1 MVLHG
6 FNEEVSMA
14 FAIGLDYGTNSV
26 RSLIVD
32 ISDGSELGSC
42 IYEYET
48 GQAGIMLDPA
58 DHNVA
63 RQNPADYLKGI
74 ELTVIG
80 AIAEA
85 KKNNPGFDPNEIIG
99 IGVDTTGSSPLPVN
113 EQGTPLSMLEEFK
126 DNPNA
131 YVWLWKDH
139 TSHVEAEKITEIAAR
154 ERPQYLAKCGGTY
167 SSEWFFS
174 KLWHCLN
181 VAPEVFDAAYSW
193 VEYCDWLPAV
203 LTGNDSEPTQLK
215 RSRCAAGHKAMFSD
229 TWGGLPDKEFLAML
243 DPKLA
248 ELRNRLYDKTY
259 AIDTTAGNL
268 TQEWADKLGLKAGIP
283 VAVSAFDA
291 HLGAVGSGA
300 SPGRMVKV
308 LGTSTCDLMV
318 SDAST
323 PLADIPG
330 VCGIVD
336 GSILPGFFGI
346 EAGQSAVGD
355 IFNWFVNSIEPG
367 GKENGNHGS
376 LNEKA
381 LAMKP
386 GQSGLIALDWNN
398 GNRTILVDQR
408 LTGLLIGQTLHSK
421 PGEIYRALVEATAF
435 GALTIINRIEEYGV
449 KIDEVINCGGI
460 AEKSPL
466 VMQIYADV
474 TGREMKISRSAQT
487 CALGSAIAASVV
499 AGSAVGGYDDFA
511 SAVSAMTGVK
521 EIVYKPISENQ
532 EVYAKLY
539 SLYKQLH
546 DGFGIADNS
555 IGMANVMKDLLEI
568 KEASWKN

>member
-1 MVLHG
+1 
-6 FNEEVSMA
+6 MA

-26 RSLIVD
+26 RSLVVD
-32 ISDGSELGSC
+32 TADGSELGSC
-42 IYEYET
+42 IHEYET

-85 KKNNPGFDPNEIIG
+85 KENNPGFDPNEIIG

-113 EQGTPLSMLEEFK
+113 EQGIPLSMLDEFK

-139 TSHVEAEKITEIAAR
+139 TSYVEAKNITEIAAK

-181 VAPEVFDAAYSW
+181 VAPEVFDAAHSW
-193 VEYCDWLPAV
+193 VEYCDWLTAV
-203 LTGNDSEPTQLK
+203 LSGNDSEPTQLK
-215 RSRCAAGHKAMFSD
+215 RSRCAAGHKAMFCDS
-229 TWGGLPDKEFLAML
+229 WGGLPDKEFLAML

-248 ELRNRLYDKTY
+248 DLRDRLYDETY
-259 AIDTTAGNL
+259 AIDTVAGNL
-268 TQEWADKLGLKAGIP
+268 TQDWADKLGLKAGIP

-300 SPGRMVKV
+300 SPGKMVKV

-318 SDAST
+318 SDDST
-323 PLADIPG
+323 PLEDIPG

-336 GSILPGFFGI
+336 GSVLPGFFGI

-355 IFNWFVNSIEPG
+355 IFNWFVNYIEPG
-367 GKENGNHGS
+367 GKENGSHEA

-381 LAMKP
+381 LALNP

-408 LTGLLIGQTLHSK
+408 LTGLLIGQTLHTK
-421 PGEIYRALVEATAF
+421 PEEIYRALVEATAF

-474 TGREMKISRSAQT
+474 TGRDMKISRSAQT
-487 CALGSAIAASVV
+487 CALGSAIAAAVV
-499 AGSAVGGYDDFA
+499 AGSAAGGYDDFGA
-511 SAVSAMTGVK
+511 AVEAMTGVK
-521 EIVYKPISENQ
+521 EIVYKPIPENQ
-532 EVYAKLY
+532 AVYANLY
-539 SLYKQLH
+539 NLYKQLH
-546 DGFGIADNS
+546 DGFGVADNS
-555 IGMANVMKDLLEI
+555 IGMANVMKELLEI
-568 KEASWKN
+568 KEEAWNVGRI

>member
-1 MVLHG
+1 
-6 FNEEVSMA
+6 MA
-14 FAIGLDYGTNSV
+14 FALGIDYGTNSCRCLV
-26 RSLIVD
+26 VD
-32 ISDGSELGSC
+32 TADGRELGSC
-42 IYEYET
+42 VYEYET
-48 GQAGIMLDPA
+48 GQLGIMLDPA

-74 ELTVIG
+74 ELTITG
-80 AIAEA
+80 AIAAA
-85 KKNNPGFDPNEIIG
+85 KENNPGFDPNQIIG

-113 EQGTPLSMLEEFK
+113 EQGTPLSMLDEFK

-139 TSHVEAEKITEIAAR
+139 TSHIEAEKITQIAAR

-181 VAPEVFDAAYSW
+181 IDPAVFDAAYSW

-203 LTGNDSEPTQLK
+203 LTGNDSEPTKLK

-243 DPKLA
+243 DPRLA
-248 ELRNRLYDKTY
+248 ELRDRLYDKTY
-259 AIDTTAGNL
+259 AIDTTAGHL
-268 TQEWADKLGLKAGIP
+268 TQAWADKLGVKAGIP

-323 PLADIPG
+323 PLKDIPG

-355 IFNWFVNSIEPG
+355 IFNWYVNYLEPG
-367 GKENGNHGS
+367 GKE
-376 LNEKA
+376 KA
-381 LAMKP
+381 KHRLLDEQAEAMKP

-408 LTGLLIGQTLHSK
+408 LTGLLIGQTLHTN
-421 PGEIYRALVEATAF
+421 PTEIYRALVEATAF

-449 KIDEVINCGGI
+449 KIEEVVNCGGI
-460 AEKSPL
+460 AEKSSL

-474 TGREMKISRSAQT
+474 TGRDMKISRSAQT
-487 CALGSAIAASVV
+487 CALGSAMAAAVV
-499 AGSAVGGYDDFA
+499 AGSAAGGYDDFGT
-511 SAVSAMTGVK
+511 AVSAMTGVK
-521 EIVYKPISENQ
+521 EIVYKPIPENQ
-532 EVYAKLY
+532 AVYARLY
-539 SLYKQLH
+539 KLYKQLH
-546 DGFGIADNS
+546 DGFGIADNA
-555 IGMANVMKDLLEI
+555 IGMANVMKELLEI
-568 KEASWKN
+568 KENSWKN